1 MYINNTGIYTER
13 IFDEMFWNDS
23 VYKAQTFFKTCIL
36 PELLGKWYTR
46 PSCDIRAVKTD
57 QIPGPSGANDTSTAL
72 QERKYCYCGGPE
84 EGRMIGCDNEDCIIE
99 WFHTSCLKIND
110 IPRGKW
116 YCPDCRR
123 LPKFNRKKVC
133 ISTIIILMLLHVQI
147 YSNGTTESQTLQRAQ
162 QTRTTLSITGH
173 SSPSRF
179 IK

>member
-1 MYINNTGIYTER
+1 MCVCTFNGNNTGIYTER
-13 IFDEMFWNDS
+13 IFKDKMFWNDS

-123 LPKFNRKKVC
+123 LPKFNRKKCAFLDLYV
-133 ISTIIILMLLHVQI
+133 IHD
-147 YSNGTTESQTLQRAQ
+147 
-162 QTRTTLSITGH
+162 
-173 SSPSRF
+173 
-179 IK
+179 K